1 MTFMVSRR
9 FSRFVW
15 VALIT
20 VAGMSASCLLLAGMI
35 WAFYDDG
42 QWDALISSVWFI
54 TPGGVGALSAG
65 KSFTA
70 TPTPFQ
76 PLPTITATP
85 TATPT
90 VTATATPTPTLTPTA
105 SQTST
110 PTETSL
116 PTATSEPPTA
126 PPPTETPAFPPT
138 EAYIGGVIGYAQL
151 YTLDCEAR
159 SAVDLA
165 AFHGIYIDE
174 NEFLSRLPRSDD
186 PDEGFVGNYWDP
198 QGQIPPSSYG
208 VHAAPIAALL
218 TEYGLPSRGVKG
230 LLWSDLQA
238 EIASGRP
245 VIAWVIYNLAAGTP
259 IAYTASNGNTTLVA
273 RYEHTIILIGYNDR
287 YVHYIDGNQYLVRPL
302 DQFLASWS
310 VLGNMAVLTEP

>member
-1 MTFMVSRR
+1 MLLHRSTR
-9 FSRFVW
+9 FIWAV
-15 VALIT
+15 LIGC
-20 VAGMSASCLLLAGMI
+20 AGVLVGGMLLLGVLWVFSDSRHFSILLNLVQMI
-35 WAFYDDG
+35 PPLDRERLPA
-42 QWDALISSVWFI
+42 ALPPY
-54 TPGGVGALSAG
+54 TH
-65 KSFTA
+65 

-76 PLPTITATP
+76 PLPTTTKTP
-85 TATPT
+85 TASPTTTPT
-90 VTATATPTPTLTPTA
+90 TTFTPTSTSTASQTPTPTETTAPTLTA
-105 SQTST
+105 
-110 PTETSL
+110 
-116 PTATSEPPTA
+116 EPPTL
-126 PPPTETPAFPPT
+126 PPTETPEFPPA
-138 EAYIGGVIGYAQL
+138 EAYINGVVGYAQL

-218 TEYGLPSRGVKG
+218 TEYGLPARGVKG
-230 LLWSDLQA
+230 LLWSDIQA
-238 EIASGRP
+238 EIAQGRP
-245 VIAWVIYNLAAGTP
+245 VIAWVIYNLAAGSP
-259 IAYTASNGNTTLVA
+259 IAYTASNGNTTIVA
-273 RYEHTIILIGYNDR
+273 HYEHTIIIIGYNDR

-302 DQFLASWS
+302 EQFLTSWS

>member
-1 MTFMVSRR
+1 MVVLRR
-9 FSRFVW
+9 FSHFIW
-15 VALIT
+15 IALILC
-20 VAGMSASCLLLAGMI
+20 AGMLIGSLLLMG
-35 WAFYDDG
+35 WFWTLYSDG
-42 QWDALISSVWFI
+42 QWDALLKSIWFI
-54 TPGGVGALSAG
+54 ALNDGGTLGIAPP
-65 KSFTA
+65 FTA

-76 PLPTITATP
+76 PLPTITTASTTSP

-90 VTATATPTPTLTPTA
+90 ITLTPTLPPTA

-110 PTETSL
+110 PTETL
-116 PTATSEPPTA
+116 MLTATIEPPTL
-126 PPPTETPAFPPT
+126 PPPTETPEFPPA

-218 TEYGLPSRGVKG
+218 TEYGLPARGIKG
-230 LLWSDLQA
+230 LLWSDIQG

-245 VIAWVIYNLAAGTP
+245 VIAWVIYNLATGSP
-259 IAYTASNGNTTLVA
+259 IAYTASNGNTTIVA
-273 RYEHTIILIGYNDR
+273 HYEHTIIVIGYNNR